1 MADKTIV
8 TPMDPALQNSPLID
22 DSDEEATVMLD
33 GPAQQCVWN
42 GQSFADGAMVECG
55 GDVFECSYGRW
66 VKD

>member
-8 TPMDPALQNSPLID
+8 SPMDSALQNSPRID
-22 DSDEEATVMLD
+22 EVDEESTVMLD
-33 GPAQQCVWN
+33 GTNKQCVWN
-42 GQSFADGAMVECG
+42 GQTFADGAMVECD

>member
-22 DSDEEATVMLD
+22 ETDEESTVMLD
-33 GPAQQCVWN
+33 GTNQQCVWN
-42 GQSFADGAMVECG
+42 GQTFADGAMVECD